1 MKTKQAFK
9 KIWIVALLVTTIGT
23 LWAQQQ
29 TSKEKFSLPPLPY
42 EMNAL
47 TPVISEA
54 TIKLHHGKH
63 LKTYIDNLNKL
74 IVGKPFENCDLET
87 IVKNSTGAIFNN
99 AAQAL
104 NHIIYFNSFSP
115 KAEHTPSGALLSAI
129 EKEWGSFDNFKK
141 EFTTAA
147 TSLFGSGWVW
157 LAKDK
162 KGKLYI
168 LSENNAGNP
177 ITKGY
182 TPILGIDVW
191 EHAYYLDYQNR
202 RPEHIEKLWTII
214 DWSTI
219 GARYK

>member
-74 IVGKPFENCDLET
+74 IVGTPFENCDLET

-104 NHIIYFNSFSP
+104 N
-115 KAEHTPSGALLSAI
+115 TPSGALLSAI

>member
-1 MKTKQAFK
+1 MRKKRPFLLFWLFGFFLLLILSAAFSGK
-9 KIWIVALLVTTIGT
+9 MTADLAQKETEKIVA
-23 LWAQQQ
+23 
-29 TSKEKFSLPPLPY
+29 SKES
-42 EMNAL
+42 
-47 TPVISEA
+47 V
-54 TIKLHHGKH
+54 
-63 LKTYIDNLNKL
+63 
-74 IVGKPFENCDLET
+74 
-87 IVKNSTGAIFNN
+87 
-99 AAQAL
+99 
-104 NHIIYFNSFSP
+104 
-115 KAEHTPSGALLSAI
+115 
-129 EKEWGSFDNFKK
+129 DNFKK